1 MWSLWWIWL
10 AAALV
15 LGILEMV
22 IPGFILLGFAIGA
35 AVVGILLAT
44 GATLSLPW
52 LLVIFAVISLVAWLV
67 LRKVFSLRHGQQ
79 KIFERDINDD

>member
-1 MWSLWWIWL
+1 MWALWWVWL

-35 AVVGILLAT
+35 AVVGILLAI

-52 LLVIFAVISLVAWLV
+52 LLVIFAAVSLIAWLI
-67 LRKVFSLRHGQQ
+67 LRRMFRLRTGQQ
-79 KIFERDINDD
+79 RIIEHDINDH